1 MQSLIYQVDLVY
13 IRLGNLFFHIS
24 SPTAANK
31 SLPPSMIII
40 NFKLSVES

>member
-1 MQSLIYQVDLVY
+1 MQSLIYQVDLVC
-13 IRLGNLFFHIS
+13 IRQGNFFVHTS

-31 SLPPSMIII
+31 PLPPSMIII